1 VPQAEGKREHW
12 RPPRGRHRLPAEV
25 IARSQRE
32 RLLEAAVRVVAEKGY
47 GRTTVADLTREAG
60 ISRTTFYA
68 MYEDKEACF
77 LAAYDNLA
85 DALVKRIA
93 SAYEG
98 EEPWPER
105 ARAGLSVLL
114 EALAEEP
121 ALARLALVDVGAAG
135 PAAQRR
141 YRAALQ
147 RLTPLFDE
155 GRDFAPAGR
164 SLPANT
170 SRMAIGAVVGLISD
184 ELAEGR
190 AEYLRSLLLDLLFAA
205 LVPYIGPAAAA
216 REVGEASCKRLR
228 TPCRYDGGTP

>member
-1 VPQAEGKREHW
+1 
-12 RPPRGRHRLPAEV
+12 V

-47 GRTTVADLTREAG
+47 AATTVADLTREAG

-68 MYEDKEACF
+68 MFEDKEACF
-77 LAAYDNLA
+77 LAAYDGVA
-85 DALVKRIA
+85 DALVRRIA
-93 SAYEG
+93 KAYEA
-98 EEPWPER
+98 EERWPQR
-105 ARAGLSVLL
+105 ARAGLAALL

-121 ALARLALVDVGAAG
+121 AIARLALVDVGAAG

-147 RLTPLFDE
+147 RLTPLFEE
-155 GRDFAPAGR
+155 GRDFAPGGR

-170 SRMAIGAVVGLISD
+170 SRMAIGAVAGLISD

-190 AEYLRSLLLDLLFAA
+190 AEYLPNLLSDLLFAT

-216 REVGEASCKRLR
+216 REVGANE
-228 TPCRYDGGTP
+228 